1 MVLPA
6 AIGILRMLAVLVIGI
21 FAIIIS
27 DYDIV
32 ISMFSAW
39 FVISSWGINTIFA
52 GIVVGFA
59 VVGIGLSLNM
69 FTKNWNPSD

>member
-1 MVLPA
+1 
-6 AIGILRMLAVLVIGI
+6 MLAVFVIGI
-21 FAIIIS
+21 FTILIS

-32 ISMFSAW
+32 ISIFNAG
-39 FVISSWGINTIFA
+39 FVISSWDINTIFA

-69 FTKNWNPSD
+69 FTKNWNPND